1 MNTSRNLKDNR
12 IELGLKILEA
22 SFESTTQI
30 LKKAKVMVA
39 RTTSKAWEDLLIMQI
54 TNKILEIEDRS
65 SLWLIID
72 STQLQTQR
80 ANEQVRNKCS
90 VVSKFSP

>member
-39 RTTSKAWEDLLIMQI
+39 RTTSKA
-54 TNKILEIEDRS
+54 
-65 SLWLIID
+65 
-72 STQLQTQR
+72 
-80 ANEQVRNKCS
+80 
-90 VVSKFSP
+90 